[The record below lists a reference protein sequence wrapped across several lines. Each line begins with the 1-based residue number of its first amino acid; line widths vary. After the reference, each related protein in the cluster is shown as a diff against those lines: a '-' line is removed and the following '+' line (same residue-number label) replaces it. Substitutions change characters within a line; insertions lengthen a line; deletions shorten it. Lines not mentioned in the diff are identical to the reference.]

1 MRYSLLAIGAVIGPW
16 VAFHYYAAGRHIAS
30 DLDRVDTN

>member
-1 MRYSLLAIGAVIGPW
+1 VMGPW

-30 DLDRVDTN
+30 DLDRVDTD